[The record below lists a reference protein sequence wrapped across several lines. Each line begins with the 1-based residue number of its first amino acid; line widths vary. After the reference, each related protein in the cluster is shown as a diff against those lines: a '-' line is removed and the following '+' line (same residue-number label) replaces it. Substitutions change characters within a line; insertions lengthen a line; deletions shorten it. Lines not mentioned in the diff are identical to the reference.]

1 MRETEQITVF
11 VAGEAYTL
19 ISDEGSSRIEL
30 AAQHVDALMK
40 QISGRV
46 QSNDVRRIAV
56 LAAIKLA
63 HELKEMQQ
71 TQALNLQKATGL
83 LELVSQE
90 LDDTCSS

>member
-19 ISDEGSSRIEL
+19 LSDEGSARIEG
-30 AAQHVDALMK
+30 AAQQVDILMK
-40 QISGRV
+40 QISTRV
-46 QSNDVRRIAV
+46 RSDDMRRVAV

-63 HELKEMQQ
+63 HELKELQQ
-71 TQALNLQKATGL
+71 SHALNLQKATGL